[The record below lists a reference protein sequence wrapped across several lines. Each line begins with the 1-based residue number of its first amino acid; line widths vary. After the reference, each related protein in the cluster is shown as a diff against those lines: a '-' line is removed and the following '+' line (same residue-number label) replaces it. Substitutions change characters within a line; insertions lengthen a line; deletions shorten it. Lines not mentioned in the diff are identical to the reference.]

1 MSHSH
6 DHGTHSH
13 DHSHTHTPASFG
25 RSFIIAALLNTIFI
39 AAEII
44 YGLKANSLALIA
56 DAGHNF
62 SDVIGLILAWGAW
75 WLSKRA
81 PTGRYTYGL
90 RSTSI
95 IAALANAILLL
106 VAIGGIA
113 WEAIQRFGSH
123 ETIEGAIVMWVAG
136 LGIFINGITA
146 WMFSKGQEDLNIKA
160 AFLHLASD
168 AVVSAGVVVAGLIIM
183 RTGWLWLDPAISLV
197 ISAIIIYGTWGL
209 LRDSVNLSLHAVPAH
224 INPDKVRAYLAGLPN
239 VKEVHDLHIWGMSTT
254 EVALSAHLLVPGKHP
269 GDDFLTSLAA
279 ELHNKFGIEHA
290 TVQVEIGNG
299 TQPCDL
305 APDNKV

>member
-1 MSHSH
+1 MSHTH
-6 DHGTHSH
+6 DHGSHSH
-13 DHSHTHTPASFG
+13 DHSHSHTPTSFG

-95 IAALANAILLL
+95 IAALANAIMLL

-123 ETIEGAIVMWVAG
+123 EAVEGATVMWVAG

-168 AVVSAGVVVAGLIIM
+168 AVVSAGVVIAGLIIM

-197 ISAIIIYGTWGL
+197 ISAVIIYGTWGL

-224 INPDKVRAYLAGLPN
+224 INPDKVRTYFAGLPN

-254 EVALSAHLLVPGKHP
+254 EVALSAHLLIPGTHP